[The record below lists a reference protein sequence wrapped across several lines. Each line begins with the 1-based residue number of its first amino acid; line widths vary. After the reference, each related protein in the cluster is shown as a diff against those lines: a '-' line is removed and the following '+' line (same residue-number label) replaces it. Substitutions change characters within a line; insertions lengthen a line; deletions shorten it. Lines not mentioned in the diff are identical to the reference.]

1 MGVSS
6 NRDLSDED
14 GETVRE
20 ATGHERQDISKWI
33 RKGGC
38 RREGRWRGEEKET
51 DATQGAGTAGREERV
66 MAMDSHEAVTRDED
80 GRQPARRETEG
91 TRSKG
96 RRTCSRSS
104 A

>member
-38 RREGRWRGEEKET
+38 RREGRWRGEEK
-51 DATQGAGTAGREERV
+51 GTAGREERV